1 MHFMTA
7 VSSAIL
13 IPARLARHALL
24 SLWTLALLSVPAL
37 AALPTAQNSSSGS
50 SSGSY
55 IEKFKGYVADG
66 AVLVGL
72 IVCVYGF
79 IVVANAIITEFNAI
93 REKQTT
99 WGKFGVLCVV
109 GVVLIVVVIWLLNVA
124 ADILAS

>member
-1 MHFMTA
+1 MLA
-7 VSSAIL
+7 PV
-13 IPARLARHALL
+13 RLARHALL

-50 SSGSY
+50 SSGNY
-55 IEKFKGYVADG
+55 IDKFKGYVADG
-66 AVLVGL
+66 AVLIGL

-79 IVVANAIITEFNAI
+79 VVVANAIITEFNAI

-99 WGKFGVLCVV
+99 WGKFGALCVV

>member
-7 VSSAIL
+7 VSSAVLAPI
-13 IPARLARHALL
+13 RLARHALL
-24 SLWTLALLSVPAL
+24 SLWTLALLSAPAL

-50 SSGSY
+50 SSGNY
-55 IEKFKGYVADG
+55 IDKFKGYVADG

-99 WGKFGVLCVV
+99 WGKFGALCVV

>member
-13 IPARLARHALL
+13 APVRLARHALL
-24 SLWTLALLSVPAL
+24 SLWTLALLSLPAL

-50 SSGSY
+50 SSGNY
-55 IEKFKGYVADG
+55 IDKFKGYVADG

-99 WGKFGVLCVV
+99 WGKFGALCVV

-124 ADILAS
+124 AGILAS

>member
-1 MHFMTA
+1 MTA

-13 IPARLARHALL
+13 TPVRLARHALL
-24 SLWTLALLSVPAL
+24 SLWMLALLSLPAL
-37 AALPTAQNSSSGS
+37 AALPTTQNSSSGS
-50 SSGSY
+50 SSGSGY
-55 IEKFKGYVADG
+55 IDKFKGYVADG

-99 WGKFGVLCVV
+99 WGKFGALCVV

-124 ADILAS
+124 ADILVS

>member
-1 MHFMTA
+1 MHFMTT

-13 IPARLARHALL
+13 APVRLARHALL

-50 SSGSY
+50 SSGNY
-55 IEKFKGYVADG
+55 IDKFKGYVADG
-66 AVLVGL
+66 AVLIGL

-79 IVVANAIITEFNAI
+79 VVVANAIITEFNAI

-99 WGKFGVLCVV
+99 WGKFGALCVV